1 MGFGWGFHADSLSG
15 HVDKRAKDLYYRDII
30 GNVTTSSVRREK
42 EAVAVEL
49 FTRFPMMGGW
59 KIEFYWGW
67 RWGETAT

>member
-1 MGFGWGFHADSLSG
+1 M
-15 HVDKRAKDLYYRDII
+15 RAKDLYYRDII